1 MSGIPREIIWI
12 ENSYLKSCHS
22 YLKMCDS
29 YLQTYVSYLEKIM
42 YIWWYW
48 VRTGYWVTGCW
59 CCMMTDDWTTG
70 HHDILWL
77 VDWMSDDNSDNPMF
91 WLDAL
96 VQFGGL
102 IGSYIG
108 SLFLIAGRVHSDS
121 WHSDT
126 DSDSWLDD
134 LSWLWD
140 LIGAIRCCHWLGHVI
155 GWMIPETRCELASSH
170 APIKYLYFLKP
181 PRNRQCNPIKSSYF
195 SFKNSTPRVCATL
208 WLVRCEHVVST
219 LSHQWN
225 ACIFETVN
233 AIQSNH
239 YIFYFKIRPRGCAR
253 LVAWTNEIPT
263 LEKP

>member
-42 YIWWYW
+42 DIWWYW
-48 VRTGYWVTGCW
+48 VRTGYVLGYWVLY
-59 CCMMTDDWTTG
+59 DDWTTG

-108 SLFLIAGRVHSDS
+108 SRFLTAGRDHSDS

-126 DSDSWLDD
+126 DSWLDD

-140 LIGAIRCCHWLGHVI
+140 LIGAIRCCRWLVHVI
-155 GWMIPETRCELASSH
+155 GWMPGMIPETRGELMAWR
-170 APIKYLYFLKP
+170 A
-181 PRNRQCNPIKSSYF
+181 R
-195 SFKNSTPRVCATL
+195 T
-208 WLVRCEHVVST
+208 
-219 LSHQWN
+219 HQ
-225 ACIFETVN
+225 
-233 AIQSNH
+233 
-239 YIFYFKIRPRGCAR
+239 
-253 LVAWTNEIPT
+253 
-263 LEKP
+263 